1 MAKQAIGVDDE
12 LFLDSRAA
20 CGCWM
25 FVDFCFCLCF
35 FCNFQTQPPLL
46 LNVDLWHW
54 HYVDFML
61 RCIDGFW
68 NGQFDSCLFQDST
81 ADASCSEAN
90 SGKHGPHDVT
100 TWFRDAGTACNSNWG
115 WSCHL
120 HWCLIIPPW
129 RLGTLCIHIWIHRS
143 AGSILVFFF
152 WQPEHL
158 EVEVWCILVKVYCK
172 DFCWHASDPCMEHFG
187 RKCPIVSSNS
197 ATWTKFAGVSSV
209 IFDWK
214 CPALAGLW
222 WSLCSYRI
230 GNVRYA
236 SMNRFLI
243 SVLDILDIQTSLE
256 VLSKISV
263 A

>member
-1 MAKQAIGVDDE
+1 MLDVCGF
-12 LFLDSRAA
+12 LFLP
-20 CGCWM
+20 
-25 FVDFCFCLCF
+25 LF
-35 FCNFQTQPPLL
+35 FSAIFRPPIL

-61 RCIDGFW
+61 RCIDGFR

-81 ADASCSEAN
+81 ADASCSEVN
-90 SGKHGPHDVT
+90 SGKTRP
-100 TWFRDAGTACNSNWG
+100 TWRYKV
-115 WSCHL
+115 
-120 HWCLIIPPW
+120 IPW
-129 RLGTLCIHIWIHRS
+129 RRNGLQQQLGVKLPSSLMFDYPTMK
-143 AGSILVFFF
+143 AGNSVHSYMDTSICWKHPCVLFL
-152 WQPEHL
+152 QPEHL

-172 DFCWHASDPCMEHFG
+172 DFLLHASDPCMEHFG

-214 CPALAGLW
+214 CPALAGVW

-236 SMNRFLI
+236 SMNRF
-243 SVLDILDIQTSLE
+243 SMDIQTSLE